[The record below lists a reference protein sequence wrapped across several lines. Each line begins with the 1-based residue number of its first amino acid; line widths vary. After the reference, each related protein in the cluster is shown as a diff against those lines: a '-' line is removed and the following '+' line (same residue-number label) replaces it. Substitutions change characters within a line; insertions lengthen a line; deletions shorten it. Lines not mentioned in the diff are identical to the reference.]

1 LARENT
7 APVSSPATAR
17 AAGDDMQKNK
27 ELLGQLERVIATCHN
42 CRLWRGATHAVPGE
56 GNASAKVMF
65 VGEAPG
71 FNEDKLGRPFVGRAG
86 ELLDRLLVRNGFKR
100 DEVFITN
107 VVKHRPPEN
116 RGPMKDEVRA
126 CLPYLLQ
133 QIQIVN
139 PKVLIPLGRYA
150 LEVFIKDKPI
160 SEIHGQAYKIGSRV
174 IFPLYHPAAALRSAA
189 VARIFEKDF
198 RDLPKV
204 IRGELATR
212 ELEVVSRDKNQLK
225 LI

>member
-1 LARENT
+1 
-7 APVSSPATAR
+7 
-17 AAGDDMQKNK
+17 
-27 ELLGQLERVIATCHN
+27 
-42 CRLWRGATHAVPGE
+42 
-56 GNASAKVMF
+56 MF

-86 ELLDRLLVRNGFKR
+86 NLLDRLLLRNGLKR
-100 DEVFITN
+100 EEVFITN

-133 QIQIVN
+133 QIKVVN
-139 PKVLIPLGRYA
+139 PKVLVPLGRYA

-160 SEIHGQAYKIGSRV
+160 SEIHGQAYKRGSR
-174 IFPLYHPAAALRSAA
+174 IMFPLYHPAAALRSAA

-212 ELEVVSRDKNQLK
+212 ELEVASRDKNQLK